1 MNAYECPSNFGLAQ
15 KYIQAMLTADI
26 GLGPIFLALY
36 PHVAERNAAAAK
48 AEELE
53 EDWVALEAALEW
65 FTEER
70 LKESGVPEVVELIEE
85 RQKQSEEEGF
95 YISEN

>member
-1 MNAYECPSNFGLAQ
+1 
-15 KYIQAMLTADI
+15 MLTADI

-53 EDWVALEAALEW
+53 EDWVALEAALFVVYRRALEGKW
-65 FTEER
+65 R
-70 LKESGVPEVVELIEE
+70 SRSSGVDRRASKAKRGGRFLYFRELAPYQIAVLVWL
-85 RQKQSEEEGF
+85 
-95 YISEN
+95 N